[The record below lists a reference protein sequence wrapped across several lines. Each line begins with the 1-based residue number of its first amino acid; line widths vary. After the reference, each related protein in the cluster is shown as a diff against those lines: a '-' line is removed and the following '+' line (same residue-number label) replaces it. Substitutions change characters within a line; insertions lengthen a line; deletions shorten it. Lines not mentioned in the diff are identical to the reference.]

1 MSCLNTVPFVD
12 ALLVNCARNHSA
24 LQHRLVFFQIGLASR
39 VTGLRKHLVLSSSST
54 FSVCFSPPM
63 ASQQTEERV
72 YHPKDTIAAAL
83 KSTALTGGVGLF
95 ASAVQNTLV
104 KQNVGPLGIFVRSG
118 STIGIFG
125 MSCFL
130 MAAVRD
136 CADRSLFVDSGNGR
150 CI

>member
-1 MSCLNTVPFVD
+1 
-12 ALLVNCARNHSA
+12 
-24 LQHRLVFFQIGLASR
+24 
-39 VTGLRKHLVLSSSST
+39 
-54 FSVCFSPPM
+54 M